1 MSAAQSGRIDA
12 FLKRSHKCGFS
23 KELLTVSELLVESGR
38 VMFKKMKSPTHC
50 LHMLLPPNKK
60 LHYNLRNSESYV
72 YPSVPPVPI
81 NVPLLTGA
89 CLIFN
94 SFVFIISIVLS
105 LYRLCTLSCTFF
117 MHV

>member
-1 MSAAQSGRIDA
+1 MKNWVAEFKRGRSSVVDEHRSGRPKDA
-12 FLKRSHKCGFS
+12 ASAVNMQIINGMLNKDRR
-23 KELLTVSELLVESGR
+23 LTIR
-38 VMFKKMKSPTHC
+38 HIPMF
-50 LHMLLPPNKK
+50 
-60 LHYNLRNSESYV
+60 

-89 CLIFN
+89 CSIFN
-94 SFVFIISIVLS
+94 RFVFIVSIVLS